1 MEIYNKT
8 RWWKLFLFVG
18 AGIISLFSLLYT
30 NRLVTELKKEEQKK
44 IELWAEANRQLAA
57 DSISKSTLTLVLEI
71 ISNNTTVPVIVTNN
85 QEEIVF
91 HRNIKLPN
99 KHPEI
104 KLKEM
109 LERMKKFSHPLPVK
123 LSDNDYQ
130 YIYYNKSLLLVKLQW
145 FPIVQL
151 IIVFIFMAIAYAAF
165 SFSRKWEQ
173 DKVWVGLARETA
185 HQLGT
190 PTSSLLG
197 WVDVLKMKN
206 TDPELLSE
214 MQYDV
219 QRLQTITS
227 RFSKIGSK
235 PDLIP
240 ENINE
245 VIAGMVNYLKKRSS
259 ARVVFTLD
267 DKTTEP
273 IVIPICRSLFEWVI
287 ENICKNAID
296 AMAGEGHINILLQR
310 AKTAVIID
318 ISDTGKGMTKSTQ
331 KSAFKPGYST
341 KKRGWGLGLTL
352 SQRIIQQYHG
362 GNLSII
368 TSAPGK
374 GTTFRIQLTTAAPAS
389 SKKA

>member
-1 MEIYNKT
+1 MELYNKT
-8 RWWKLFLFVG
+8 RWWKLFLFIG

-30 NRLVTELKKEEQKK
+30 NRLVTELKQEEQKK
-44 IELWAEANRQLAA
+44 IELWAEANRQLAS
-57 DSISKSTLTLVLEI
+57 DSISKSTLTLVLKI

-91 HRNIKLPN
+91 NRNIKLPK

-109 LERMKKFSHPLPVK
+109 LERMKKFSSPLPVK

-197 WVDVLKMKN
+197 WVDVLRMKN

-245 VIAGMVNYLKKRSS
+245 VVAGMIDYLKKRSS
-259 ARVVFTLD
+259 ARVVFTLN

-273 IVIPICRSLFEWVI
+273 IIIPICRSLFEWVI

-296 AMAGEGHINILLQR
+296 AMAGEGHINILIHR
-310 AKTAVIID
+310 AKTAVVID

-331 KSAFKPGYST
+331 KRAFKPGYST

-362 GNLSII
+362 GSLSII

-374 GTTFRIQLTTAAPAS
+374 GTTFRIQLNTDS
-389 SKKA
+389 SAWS

>member
-8 RWWKLFLFVG
+8 RWWKLFLFIG

-30 NRLVTELKKEEQKK
+30 NRLVTELKQEEQKK
-44 IELWAEANRQLAA
+44 IELWAEANRQLAS
-57 DSISKSTLTLVLEI
+57 DSISKSTLTLVLKI

-85 QEEIVF
+85 QEEILF
-91 HRNIKLPN
+91 HRNIKLPT

-104 KLKEM
+104 KLKET
-109 LERMKKFSHPLPVK
+109 LERMKKFSDPLPVK

-130 YIYYNKSLLLVKLQW
+130 YIYYNRSLLLVKLQW

-206 TDPELLSE
+206 TDSELLSE

-235 PDLIP
+235 PELIP

-245 VIAGMVNYLKKRSS
+245 VVAGMIDYLKKRSS
-259 ARVVFTLD
+259 ARVVFTID
-267 DKTTEP
+267 DKTNKP
-273 IVIPICRSLFEWVI
+273 VIIPICRSLFEWVI

-296 AMAGEGHINILLQR
+296 AMAGEGHINILIQR
-310 AKTAVIID
+310 IKTTVIID

-331 KSAFKPGYST
+331 KKAFKPGYST

-362 GNLSII
+362 GNLSIT

-374 GTTFRIQLTTAAPAS
+374 GTTFRIQLPADALAS
-389 SKKA
+389 PEKI

>member
-1 MEIYNKT
+1 
-8 RWWKLFLFVG
+8 
-18 AGIISLFSLLYT
+18 
-30 NRLVTELKKEEQKK
+30 
-44 IELWAEANRQLAA
+44 
-57 DSISKSTLTLVLEI
+57 
-71 ISNNTTVPVIVTNN
+71 
-85 QEEIVF
+85 
-91 HRNIKLPN
+91 
-99 KHPEI
+99 
-104 KLKEM
+104 
-109 LERMKKFSHPLPVK
+109 
-123 LSDNDYQ
+123 
-130 YIYYNKSLLLVKLQW
+130 
-145 FPIVQL
+145 
-151 IIVFIFMAIAYAAF
+151 MAIAYAAF

-214 MQYDV
+214 MLYDV

-245 VIAGMVNYLKKRSS
+245 VVAGMIDYLKKRSS

-296 AMAGEGHINILLQR
+296 AMAGEGHINIFMQQV
-310 AKTAVIID
+310 KTAVTID
-318 ISDTGKGMTKSTQ
+318 ISDTGKGMSKSTQ

-374 GTTFRIQLTTAAPAS
+374 GTTFRIQLNTDAPAS